1 MRRSTVVIL
10 AFLIVIF
17 VGAMLLLRSYK
28 FDLVQSVVLNSVLQK
43 APQDYP
49 MAKIR
54 RVFEAARQKAEIEQ
68 REQEHLEK
76 LLALSQRLE
85 KVQQLGEDELADV
98 LGTLATDGVGE
109 DR

>member
-28 FDLVQSVVLNSVLQK
+28 LDLVQSVVLNSVLQK

-49 MAKIR
+49 MAEIR
-54 RVFEAARQKAEIEQ
+54 QAFETARQKAEIEQ